1 MSKINYAKPIKLEPA
16 SAGWKVTIIMG
27 VPKKKEKKKNP
38 PHLMAVV

>member
-1 MSKINYAKPIKLEPA
+1 MRSLKLEPA

-27 VPKKKEKKKNP
+27 VVPKKKEKKKNP